1 MLNTTPINDRLRSA
15 RSGALSPTM
24 IQRLE
29 SALIATF
36 AMTVTISIEPGR
48 WWLPLAL
55 FLLFDLSTLGY
66 LVSPA
71 VGAFWYNA
79 IHTYTWPAVLGVIAL
94 VTRESFPSLF
104 TWLSLVALAWAFHV
118 GVDRMLGYGLKLPE
132 AFTSTHLGRIG
143 MGRVTTGSD

>member
-36 AMTVTISIEPGR
+36 AMTATISIEPGR

-66 LVSPA
+66 VNSPA

-79 IHTYTWPAVLGVIAL
+79 IHTYTWPAILGAIAL
-94 VTRESFPSLF
+94 MASGSFA
-104 TWLSLVALAWAFHV
+104 TWISLVALAWAFHV